1 MNSGKAAQLLSRQ
14 RHDYANHIQVIKG
27 YMELG
32 MPERALEYVDS
43 VVQELARESYLFH
56 ATPPEIAVKLYEMLL
71 WARDR
76 GIRLRFGLLEC
87 EHSVGVMLSQGL
99 ADIYQVLQDLK
110 VPADEEEFEV
120 RLDLMETNN
129 QTNIRLSGPGESG
142 PVIREIVM
150 AR

>member
-1 MNSGKAAQLLSRQ
+1 
-14 RHDYANHIQVIKG
+14 
-27 YMELG
+27 
-32 MPERALEYVDS
+32 
-43 VVQELARESYLFH
+43 
-56 ATPPEIAVKLYEMLL
+56 
-71 WARDR
+71 
-76 GIRLRFGLLEC
+76 
-87 EHSVGVMLSQGL
+87 MLSQGL